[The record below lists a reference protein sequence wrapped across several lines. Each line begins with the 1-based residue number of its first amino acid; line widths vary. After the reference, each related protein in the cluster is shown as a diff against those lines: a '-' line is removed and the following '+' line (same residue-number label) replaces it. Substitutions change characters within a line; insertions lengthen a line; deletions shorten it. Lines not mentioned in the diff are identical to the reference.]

1 MTDPRPSTEP
11 LPGVQ
16 YTESR
21 PPQTVVKQVRHRLA
35 WDVALSIVLIVLA
48 NTAFV
53 LGAIF
58 AIFGVAFIDYCPEGC
73 NANSAVS
80 IQFATGASLAFLA
93 LLGSVLTIVLLV
105 RRRRGWWLA
114 LTTLLVVVM
123 GWIVGFLLFAAALNH
138 G

>member
-1 MTDPRPSTEP
+1 MTE
-11 LPGVQ
+11 PGVQ
-16 YTESR
+16 PETQYTEGHL
-21 PPQTVVKQVRHRLA
+21 PQTVAKQVRHRA
-35 WDVALSIVLIVLA
+35 VWDVALSIVLVVLT

-73 NANSAVS
+73 DANSAVS
-80 IQFATGASLAFLA
+80 IQFATGAVLAFLA

-114 LTTLLVVVM
+114 LTTLLVVVV
-123 GWIVGFLLFAAALNH
+123 GWIVGFLMFAAALNH